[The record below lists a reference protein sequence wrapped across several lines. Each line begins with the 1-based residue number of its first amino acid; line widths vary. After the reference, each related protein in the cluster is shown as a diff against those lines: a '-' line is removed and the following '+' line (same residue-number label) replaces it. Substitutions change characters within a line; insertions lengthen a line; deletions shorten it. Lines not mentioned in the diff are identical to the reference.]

1 MTTEL
6 LINLALC
13 LFALGGLAATVRLAL
28 AVSDAPEGREEV
40 RLRSS
45 DGPAVTRRAAV
56 DDSGAATSRAA

>member
-28 AVSDAPEGREEV
+28 AVSDAPEGRQEV
-40 RLRSS
+40 
-45 DGPAVTRRAAV
+45 GVRA
-56 DDSGAATSRAA
+56 SGAAADRRQASVRTGTTARAA